1 MATLTR
7 DRLTY
12 LCATEEEATDLI
24 EDFTASQ
31 DSEHSLLSCYKADFK
46 KKKNKETKEDIE
58 YYCVVIEKLY
68 EGAEAMFFG

>member
-1 MATLTR
+1 M
-7 DRLTY
+7 
-12 LCATEEEATDLI
+12 I
-24 EDFTASQ
+24 EDFKASQ
-31 DSEHSLLSCYKADFK
+31 DSEHYLLSCYKADFK